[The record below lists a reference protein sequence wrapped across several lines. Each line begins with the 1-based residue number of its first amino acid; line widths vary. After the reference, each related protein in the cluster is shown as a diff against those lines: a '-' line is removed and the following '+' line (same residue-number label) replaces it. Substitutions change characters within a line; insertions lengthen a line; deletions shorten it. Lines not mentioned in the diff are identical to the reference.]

1 MTSDVGNLTVLE
13 RAVLKAIDRATGEN
27 YVDVQ
32 SGEALRPD
40 LAAHGHEPSDQ
51 MLYDTL
57 QGLREDGRYVTA
69 AGAWGS
75 TPQHIM
81 RINLTAEGRRL
92 VASIPEPE
100 TKRDQL
106 KRVAVTSEEAIN
118 RTALLVGSIILLVV
132 LIGAG
137 IAWAAGLFG

>member
-1 MTSDVGNLTVLE
+1 MTSDPENLTVLE
-13 RAVLKAIDRATGEN
+13 RAVLKAIDRTTGEN
-27 YVDVQ
+27 YMDVQ

-40 LAAHGHEPSDQ
+40 LAAHGHEPSARV
-51 MLYDTL
+51 LYDTL

-69 AGAWGS
+69 VGAWGS
-75 TPQHIM
+75 TPLHIM

-106 KRVAVTSEEAIN
+106 KRVAATSEGVIN
-118 RTALLVGSIILLVV
+118 RTAVLVGSIILLMAV
-132 LIGAG
+132 IGAG